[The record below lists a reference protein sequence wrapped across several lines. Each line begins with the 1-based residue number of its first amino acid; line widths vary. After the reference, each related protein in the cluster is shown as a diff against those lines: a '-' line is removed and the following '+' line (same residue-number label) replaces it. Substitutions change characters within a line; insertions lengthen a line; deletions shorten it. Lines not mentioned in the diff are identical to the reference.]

1 MFRHS
6 LALQRFV
13 CIAPLFILLLISACT
28 STSSVCPEAAPVD
41 LTDAAAYASDESL
54 PFRFPL
60 DDDSINRAHHLG
72 WFCTASKPTSD
83 KFHAAEDYIRPAG
96 TPVYAI
102 ADGRVSFSGRMGGY
116 GWLVI
121 VDHPQAN
128 LYSLY
133 GHLSPSRW
141 QTDKGLVKKGD
152 LLGYLGDE
160 DENGGSAENPM
171 EPHLHLGIRAGQRID
186 YPGGGAWRWMA
197 GWIGLCPRDVGW
209 LQPSVLITSQE
220 IPPGG
225 YSLPQAGLIEKWGIE
240 LLLLAVYFIGAA
252 MMLIYAIK
260 QNKPNRLFLASGFIL
275 VASFIFRIKSP
286 GMGSILLGL
295 AILLAVIGAIL
306 FTRQKRQ
313 LLGEQT

>member
-1 MFRHS
+1 MLKHS
-6 LALQRFV
+6 LVFHRFV
-13 CIAPLFILLLISACT
+13 IIGCVLILLLISACT
-28 STSSVCPEAAPVD
+28 PLVGACLEVAPLD
-41 LTDAAAYASDESL
+41 LTDVAAYAGDDSL

-60 DDDSINRAHHLG
+60 DDNSINGAHHLG
-72 WFCTASKPTSD
+72 WFCTASKPSND

-96 TPVYAI
+96 TPVYAM

-141 QTDKGLVKKGD
+141 QIEKGAVKKGE
-152 LLGYLGDE
+152 LLGYLGDS

-171 EPHLHLGIRAGQRID
+171 EPHLHFGIRAGQRVN
-186 YPGGGAWRWMA
+186 YPGGGNWRWMA
-197 GWIGLCPRDVGW
+197 GWIGLCPRDIGW
-209 LQPSVLITSQE
+209 LQPSVVITSQE

-225 YSLPQAGLIEKWGIE
+225 YPLPQAGLIEKWGGE
-240 LLLLAVYFIGAA
+240 LLLFSSYIIGAA

-260 QNKPNRLFLASGFIL
+260 QNKPMSLFIASGFIL
-275 VASFIFRIKSP
+275 IAGFVFRIKSP
-286 GMGSILLGL
+286 ALGIVLFAL
-295 AILLAVIGAIL
+295 ALLLAVTGATL
-306 FTRQKRQ
+306 FAQQKRQ
-313 LLGEQT
+313 RAE

>member
-1 MFRHS
+1 MFRHR
-6 LALQRFV
+6 LVFHRFV
-13 CIAPLFILLLISACT
+13 IIGSVLILLLISACT
-28 STSSVCPEAAPVD
+28 PLVGACPEVAPLD
-41 LTDAAAYASDESL
+41 LSDTAAYASDESL

-60 DDDSINRAHHLG
+60 DDNSINRAHHLG
-72 WFCTASKPTSD
+72 WFCTASKPSRD

-141 QTDKGLVKKGD
+141 QIEKGAVKKGD
-152 LLGYLGDE
+152 LLGYLGDP

-171 EPHLHLGIRAGQRID
+171 EPHLHFGIRAGQRVN
-186 YPGGGAWRWMA
+186 YPGGGDWRWMA
-197 GWIGLCPRDVGW
+197 GWIGLCPRDIGW
-209 LQPSVLITSQE
+209 LQPSVIITSQE

-225 YSLPQAGLIEKWGIE
+225 YPLPQAGLIEKWGIE
-240 LLLLAVYFIGAA
+240 LLLASIYFLGAA

-260 QNKPNRLFLASGFIL
+260 QGKPLRLFIASGFIL
-275 VASFIFRIKSP
+275 IAGLIFRTKSP
-286 GMGSILLGL
+286 ALGITLIFLALLLSG
-295 AILLAVIGAIL
+295 IGIYL
-306 FTRQKRQ
+306 IVRRNRQQ
-313 LLGEQT
+313 SGQQA

>member
-1 MFRHS
+1 MFRHK
-6 LALQRFV
+6 LAIQRFV
-13 CIAPLFILLLISACT
+13 CTGSVLILLLLTACS

-72 WFCTASKPTSD
+72 WFCTASKPVGE
-83 KFHAAEDYIRPAG
+83 KIHAAEDYIRPAG

-121 VDHPQAN
+121 VDHPQTN

-141 QTDKGLVKKGD
+141 QIDKGKVEKGD
-152 LLGYLGDE
+152 LLGYLGDG

-171 EPHLHLGIRAGQRID
+171 EPHLHFGIRTGQRMD
-186 YPGGGAWRWMA
+186 YPGSGDWRWMA

-209 LQPSVLITSQE
+209 LQPSVVITSQD

-225 YSLPQAGLIEKWGIE
+225 YSLPQAGLIEKWGGAF
-240 LLLLAVYFIGAA
+240 LLLVIYFFGSA
-252 MMLIYAIK
+252 MVLIYAIK
-260 QNKPNRLFLASGFIL
+260 QNKPLRIFIASGFIL
-275 VASFIFRIKSP
+275 LAGIVFRIKSP
-286 GMGSILLGL
+286 ALGIVLLAL
-295 AILLAVIGAIL
+295 ALLLAVIGVIL
-306 FTRQKRQ
+306 VTQKKKRRS
-313 LLGEQT
+313 EQ

>member
-1 MFRHS
+1 MQR
-6 LALQRFV
+6 LILPRFV
-13 CIAPLFILLLISACT
+13 LIASVFILLLISACT
-28 STSSVCPEAAPVD
+28 PQVGACPEVAPVD
-41 LTDAAAYASDESL
+41 LTESAAFASDESL

-72 WFCTASKPTSD
+72 WFCTASKPAGD

-141 QTDKGLVKKGD
+141 QIEKGMVRKGD
-152 LLGYLGDE
+152 LLGYLGDG
-160 DENGGSAENPM
+160 DENGGSAENPL
-171 EPHLHLGIRAGQRID
+171 EPHLHFGIRAGQRMD
-186 YPGGGAWRWMA
+186 YPGGGDWRWMA
-197 GWIGLCPRDVGW
+197 GWIGLCPRNGGW
-209 LQPSVLITSQE
+209 LQPSVVITGQD

-225 YSLPQAGLIEKWGIE
+225 YPLPQAGLIEKWGGE
-240 LLLLAVYFIGAA
+240 FLLLGIYFFGSA
-252 MMLIYAIK
+252 MTLIYAIK
-260 QNKPNRLFLASGFIL
+260 QNKPLRIFIASGFIL
-275 VASFIFRIKSP
+275 IAGLIFRIKSP
-286 GMGSILLGL
+286 TMGVV
-295 AILLAVIGAIL
+295 LLALALLLALIAIYL
-306 FTRQKRQ
+306 IRKTRR
-313 LLGEQT
+313 L